1 MSFEMKGNN
10 AIVGFIPNSLGKLKN
25 LESLRLGMYMMT
37 ILIYKLSIVI
47 YFNIILIE
55 NNQLEGPIP
64 LTLGDIN
71 GLREFIAS
79 EYFVCE

>member
-1 MSFEMKGNN
+1 
-10 AIVGFIPNSLGKLKN
+10 
-25 LESLRLGMYMMT
+25 
-37 ILIYKLSIVI
+37 VI
-47 YFNIILIE
+47 FFNIILIE

-79 EYFVCE
+79 KYLSANEVIEYDSKHNQSHLIS